1 MKKLH
6 HESYRNAPEY
16 PTPDPERYLVFI
28 LGKGVHVQD
37 TSWMAMFIRTWF
49 LSSGNV
55 LSFLIVHSFTRS
67 YFQGDIS
74 GFVVTKPIYYF
85 FARMIEENEKYTH
98 FNPKVRYLF
107 KWRI

>member
-1 MKKLH
+1 MKVL
-6 HESYRNAPEY
+6 EMILSIQLLIQN
-16 PTPDPERYLVFI
+16 DYLILI
-28 LGKGVHVQD
+28 LGIGNPCPGHQL
-37 TSWMAMFIRTWF
+37 AMVIRN
-49 LSSGNV
+49 LSPSSGNV
-55 LSFLIVHSFTRS
+55 LSFLIVHYFSPS
-67 YFQGDIS
+67 HFQGDIS